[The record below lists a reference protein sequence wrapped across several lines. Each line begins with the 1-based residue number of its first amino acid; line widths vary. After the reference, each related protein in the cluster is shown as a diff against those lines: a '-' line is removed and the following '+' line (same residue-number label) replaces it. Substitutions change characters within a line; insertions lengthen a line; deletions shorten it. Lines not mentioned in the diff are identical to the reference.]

1 MRNDTSAGEKRI
13 VGIQYRRDEFLQTGD
28 MEDLVKRSKMITI
41 DEHCQDCEK
50 QEEEMSGKWVR
61 F

>member
-1 MRNDTSAGEKRI
+1 
-13 VGIQYRRDEFLQTGD
+13 
-28 MEDLVKRSKMITI
+28 MEDLVKRSKMVTV